1 MITETESRI
10 ERRVVLEIAAEHVPA
25 VAELI
30 EEHAAA
36 VEACRL
42 AAGAFAAARINVE
55 ADPMDA
61 GARAMRD
68 DLQRGIDAVRSIA
81 ERYA

>member
-1 MITETESRI
+1 MTNAEHQI
-10 ERRVVLEIAAEHVPA
+10 ERRITLEIVAERVPV

-30 EEHAAA
+30 AEHVAA

-61 GARAMRD
+61 GAQTMRD
-68 DLQRGIDAVRSIA
+68 ELQRGIDAVRSIA